1 MENGSSSF
9 EYMCEGLLY
18 AKTLLVPISQEGE
31 DNLKRL
37 FLVAIALLLVG
48 GTTAFGQT
56 THQVSEEAI
65 VRQVVQNYFRGLKY
79 NDVESLK
86 KAFWPEARLF
96 FVKKDGQLGQLTQS
110 QWYEGFAAS
119 AGKEEKGDLRII
131 SVDITDNAA
140 SVKVEEDYPNSKYID
155 YLSLLKFNGE
165 WRIVN
170 KIYTSQR
177 KK

>member
-1 MENGSSSF
+1 MK
-9 EYMCEGLLY
+9 C
-18 AKTLLVPISQEGE
+18 
-31 DNLKRL
+31 L
-37 FLVAIALLLVG
+37 FLVATGLGLLLIVG
-48 GTTAFGQT
+48 TSASGQT
-56 THQVSEEAI
+56 TSPVSKEGA
-65 VRQVVQNYFRGLKY
+65 VRQVVQNYLHGLKY

-86 KAFWPEARLF
+86 KAFWPEAKLF

-110 QWYEGFAAS
+110 QWYEGFAGS
-119 AGKEEKGDLRII
+119 AGKEEKGDLRIT